1 MQKGSVGLDEY
12 LASLLRGEACAADSL
27 AANDAERLLS
37 AAREHDVVAL
47 VADRLAVVDQ
57 SSATLRR
64 AFREES
70 QRLAAS
76 DLAAEI
82 ELRRLLNALD
92 AHGVQALVIKGSHLA
107 YSHYTR
113 PDLRARIDSDVLVG
127 RTERDSATRVL
138 GGLGYVPDAK
148 PSGELT
154 ATQQLHAL
162 TRHGADVHLVDL
174 HWRLASPQVFAHVLG
189 FDELLSTS
197 QPIPSLT
204 PRARGPSNVHALL
217 IACMHQVAHH
227 NDEPHKL
234 KWTYDVH
241 VVASRLDARE
251 WDSFL
256 TIAAERGVAAVCRE
270 GLAQAVRWLHTQVPA
285 SVLTDARL
293 VSHGPER
300 TAEYL
305 RPRAQA
311 RVVLDD
317 LRALATWS
325 ERSRL
330 VREHLFPSRDY
341 MRSVYAPSSRMPL
354 PAMYVLRALRGARR
368 WLRRGAVD
376 TH

>member
-1 MQKGSVGLDEY
+1 MQKGSIGLDEC
-12 LASLLRGEACAADSL
+12 LASMLRGEECDAGSSTTS
-27 AANDAERLLS
+27 DAELLLS
-37 AAREHDVVAL
+37 AAREHDIVAL
-47 VADRLAVVDQ
+47 VADRLAAGDQ
-57 SSATLRR
+57 LADTLRR
-64 AFREES
+64 VFREAS
-70 QRLAAS
+70 QKLAAS

-82 ELRRLLNALD
+82 ELRRLLNELD
-92 AHGVQALVIKGSHLA
+92 ADGVQVLVIKGSHLA
-107 YSHYTR
+107 YSHYSR
-113 PDLRARIDSDVLVG
+113 PDLRARIDSDLLVG
-127 RTERDSATRVL
+127 RTQRDGATRVL
-138 GGLGYVPDAK
+138 AGLGYVPDAK

-174 HWRLASPQVFAHVLG
+174 HWRLASPQVFAHVLR
-189 FDELLSTS
+189 FDELLAAS
-197 QPIPSLT
+197 QPIPSLG

-234 KWTYDVH
+234 KWTYDIH
-241 VVASRLDARE
+241 LIASRLEARE

-256 TIAAERGVAAVCRE
+256 TIIAERGVAAVCRE
-270 GLAQAVRWLHTQVPA
+270 GLSQAARWLHTHVPA
-285 SVLTDARL
+285 WVLSDARL
-293 VSHGPER
+293 VSHAPER

-317 LRALATWS
+317 LRVLTTWS
-325 ERSRL
+325 ERSQL
-330 VREHLFPSRDY
+330 MREHLFPSRDY

-354 PAMYVLRALRGARR
+354 AAMYVLRALRGARR
-368 WLRRGAVD
+368 WLWRSAAD

>member
-1 MQKGSVGLDEY
+1 MQKGSLGIDEW
-12 LASLLRGEACAADSL
+12 LASLLRGEAVDATSFAAC
-27 AANDAERLLS
+27 DAEVLLR

-47 VADRLAVVDQ
+47 VADRLAAADQ
-57 SSATLRR
+57 SIAALRT

-82 ELRRLLNALD
+82 QLRRLLNALD
-92 AHGVQALVIKGSHLA
+92 ADGVQVLVIKGSHLA
-107 YSHYTR
+107 YSHYAR
-113 PDLRARIDSDVLVG
+113 PDLRARIDSDLLVG
-127 RTERDSATRVL
+127 RTERDRASSVL
-138 GGLGYVPDAK
+138 AGLGYVADAK
-148 PSGELT
+148 PTGELT
-154 ATQQLHAL
+154 ATQQLYSL

-174 HWRLASPQVFAHVLG
+174 HWRLASPQVFAHVLS
-189 FDELLSTS
+189 FDELLAAS

-234 KWTYDVH
+234 KWTYDIH
-241 VVASRLDARE
+241 LIASRFDARE
-251 WDSFL
+251 WDGFL
-256 TIAAERGVAAVCRE
+256 TLSAERGVAAVCRE
-270 GLAQAVRWLHTQVPA
+270 GLTQAIRWLHSDVPA
-285 SVLTDARL
+285 WVLTDVRL
-293 VSHGPER
+293 VGRGPER

-317 LRALATWS
+317 LRALTTWS

-341 MRSVYAPSSRMPL
+341 MRRVYAPSSRIPL
-354 PAMYVLRALRGARR
+354 PAVYVLRALRGARR
-368 WLRRGAVD
+368 WLRRGAAD